1 MKILKHSKYK
11 NTGLVFE
18 LLVRQITS
26 DTIEGKDSHAIPILK
41 RYFSK
46 NTELYKEYM
55 LYSALMREKF
65 KTETKSN
72 MFLESILKT
81 KKSINIERLNKEK
94 YELIK
99 NLKETFDLDIFFKT
113 QIPNYKLLAS
123 VYKVFEYKDEDNPLE
138 IVKAR
143 ASILDHVM
151 NANST
156 LVEDSFSNVANGF
169 IGESKDIRI
178 LSYKILVEKF
188 NEKYGGLYESQ
199 KDTLRNYILSKSNS
213 LDLRQ
218 FFINEIIR
226 IENSINEYIPSA
238 DKVIQIKLKEVVSL
252 FESMRNQKYIKD
264 ADILKLLKLQD
275 LEAEIKGLT
284 HE

>member
-11 NTGLVFE
+11 NTGLIFE

-26 DTIEGKDSHAIPILK
+26 DTIEGNDSLAIPILK
-41 RYFSK
+41 RFFSK
-46 NTELYKEYM
+46 NTELYKEYT

-65 KTETKSN
+65 KSETKSN

-81 KKSINIERLNKEK
+81 KKTINIEQVNKEK

-99 NLKETFDLDIFFKT
+99 TLKEAFELDLFFKT

-123 VYKVFEYKDEDNPLE
+123 IYKVFEYKDEENPLE

-151 NANST
+151 NTNSNI
-156 LVEDSFSNVANGF
+156 VEDSNGGLSQNF
-169 IGESKDIRI
+169 VNESKDIRI

-188 NEKYGGLYESQ
+188 NEKYGELHESQ
-199 KDTLRNYILSKSNS
+199 KETLRHYILSKSNS
-213 LDLRQ
+213 LDLKE
-218 FFINEIIR
+218 FFITEITR
-226 IENSINEYIPSA
+226 IEESITKVIPSA
-238 DKVIQIKLKEVVSL
+238 DKVIQIKLTEVLSL
-252 FESMRNQKYIKD
+252 FETLKNQKYVKD

-275 LEAEIKGLT
+275 LEAELKGLT

>member
-1 MKILKHSKYK
+1 MKHSKYK

-18 LLVRQITS
+18 LLVRQITA
-26 DTIEGKDSHAIPILK
+26 DTIEGKDSLAIPILK
-41 RYFSK
+41 KFFGK

-55 LYSALMREKF
+55 LYSALMKEKF

-72 MFLESILKT
+72 IFLESVVKT
-81 KKSINIERLNKEK
+81 KKTINTERLNKEK

-99 NLKETFDLDIFFKT
+99 TLKEKFDLDLFFKT

-123 VYKVFEYKDEDNPLE
+123 IYKIFEYRDEDNPLE

-151 NANST
+151 NMNSNLIENFENT
-156 LVEDSFSNVANGF
+156 LTEPLVN
-169 IGESKDIRI
+169 ESKDIRI

-188 NEKYGGLYESQ
+188 NEKYGSLHESQ
-199 KDTLRNYILSKSNS
+199 KDTLRHYILSKSNS
-213 LDLRQ
+213 IDLRQ
-218 FFINEIIR
+218 FFISEVSR
-226 IENSINEYIPSA
+226 IENTIIKSIPHA
-238 DKVIQIKLKEVVSL
+238 DKVIQIKLNEVVSL
-252 FESMRNQKYIKD
+252 FDTLKDQKYVKD

-275 LEAEIKGLT
+275 LEAELKGLT
-284 HE
+284 NE